1 MRTNVKTLI
10 LRNVSIIVYIM
21 SSQAFHSAKHAVKG
35 YLKSFTLKPE
45 GNYTDIRGF
54 LELVRPKIHQQL
66 IGELLDLGSIK
77 FNLALN
83 VKLIKNKT
91 DGSEKVTYPIF
102 RLKHEAL
109 LDQSDITTA
118 LDRVY

>member
-1 MRTNVKTLI
+1 M
-10 LRNVSIIVYIM
+10 
-21 SSQAFHSAKHAVKG
+21 
-35 YLKSFTLKPE
+35 
-45 GNYTDIRGF
+45 TD
-54 LELVRPKIHQQL
+54 
-66 IGELLDLGSIK
+66 ELLDLGSIK

-91 DGSEKVTYPIF
+91 DGSEEITYPIF

-118 LDRVY
+118 LDRVEPKFTESLERFTNKGSGWVVENIGDLYLDVANYKPFKGGTFIELPKN